1 VCIASPCYAR
11 ELTPD
16 TPDEFLYDA
25 PDFVESYAVH
35 SPRWWRQHLQATG
48 IEVLHCQEHPRGRE
62 FWLDEIR
69 WLLEACHPRD
79 MEPWMRQMVYREIV
93 MLLRD
98 DERFVT
104 YLTLVAVKPENR
116 LSLRRICSSRCVGC
130 LVVEVG
136 GLRQEI
142 DNLLK
147 MEYTSIST
155 ANATALIIGKPDTFM
170 KEKKAVCVFR
180 NL

>member
-1 VCIASPCYAR
+1 MCIASPCYAR

-16 TPDEFLYDA
+16 TPKEFLYDA
-25 PDFVESYAVH
+25 PDFVESYTVH
-35 SPRWWRQHLQATG
+35 SPRWWRQHLQASG
-48 IEVLHCQEHPRGRE
+48 VVRVLHCQEHPRGRE

-104 YLTLVAVKPENR
+104 YLTLVAVKPENK
-116 LSLRRICSSRCVGC
+116 LS
-130 LVVEVG
+130 
-136 GLRQEI
+136 
-142 DNLLK
+142 
-147 MEYTSIST
+147 
-155 ANATALIIGKPDTFM
+155 
-170 KEKKAVCVFR
+170 
-180 NL
+180 

>member
-1 VCIASPCYAR
+1 MSFYTTLLILWNRMRCIRPGGGGNTYKRRA
-11 ELTPD
+11 
-16 TPDEFLYDA
+16 
-25 PDFVESYAVH
+25 
-35 SPRWWRQHLQATG
+35 LQ
-48 IEVLHCQEHPRGRE
+48 VLHCQEHPRGRE

-116 LSLRRICSSRCVGC
+116 LSW
-130 LVVEVG
+130 
-136 GLRQEI
+136 
-142 DNLLK
+142 
-147 MEYTSIST
+147 
-155 ANATALIIGKPDTFM
+155 A
-170 KEKKAVCVFR
+170 
-180 NL
+180 